1 VVARHIVACVALGLA
16 AAGWGAPALAVEG
29 RLFTADPPGTFALP
43 TIGPAPDFVV
53 RDAVS
58 DEPIRLSGLS
68 GKVVVLTFFYT
79 RCADGN
85 ACPLTT
91 SVLRGV
97 QTALGERRLVD
108 KVRLLSVS
116 FDDAR
121 DTPVALR
128 SYRDAAG
135 ADELWRFA
143 RPETRDARDAILA
156 AYDQRVVARADGS
169 LTHPMR
175 VYLVDGERRLRQ
187 IYSQS
192 WLHTD
197 VLLSDI
203 ETLLLEAAPNS
214 PVHSAATP

>member
-1 VVARHIVACVALGLA
+1 VVARHIVACVGLAMA
-16 AAGWGAPALAVEG
+16 AAGWAAAAHAVEG
-29 RLFTADPPGTFALP
+29 RLFSADPPGTFALP

-58 DEPIRLSGLS
+58 DQPIRLSDLS

-97 QTALGERRLVD
+97 QTGLREHRLGD
-108 KVRLLSVS
+108 KVRILSVT

-135 ADELWRFA
+135 ADALWRFA
-143 RPETRDARDAILA
+143 RPETRDALDAILA

-169 LTHPMR
+169 ITHPMR
-175 VYLVDGERRLRQ
+175 VYLVDSERRLRQ

-192 WLHTD
+192 WLHAD

-203 ETLLLEAAPNS
+203 ETLLLEGATDS
-214 PVHSAATP
+214 RVQSAATP